1 MSFYNYYR
9 NIAQIYGGEIMKIAI
24 GCDHNALVLK
34 NAIVDLLAEK
44 KVEYTDFGTFTE
56 EPVDYPDI
64 AKKVALAIAEGKF
77 ERGILICGT
86 GLGMAMAADKVRGI
100 RAAAC
105 CNVYQAE
112 RAIKSNNA
120 QILTLGA
127 QVTGIE
133 LAKLLVIAWLNS
145 EFQGGRSERK
155 VKKIIEIEQEN
166 FN

>member
-1 MSFYNYYR
+1 
-9 NIAQIYGGEIMKIAI
+9 MKIAI
-24 GCDHNALVLK
+24 GCDFNALDLK
-34 NAIVDLLAEK
+34 NAIIDLLKEK
-44 KVEYTDFGTFTE
+44 KVEYKDFGTFTRD
-56 EPVDYPDI
+56 PIDYPDI
-64 AKKVALAIAEGKF
+64 AKKVAYAIAEGKF

-86 GLGMAMAADKVRGI
+86 GLGMAMAADKVKGI
-100 RAAAC
+100 RAATC

-120 QILTLGA
+120 QIITLGA

-133 LAKLLVIAWLNS
+133 LAKMLVTAWLNS

-155 VKKIIEIEQEN
+155 VEKIMEIEKEN